1 MKDVGKMAEDK
12 NVAELKSESDFEIEL
27 EYNCESLRLDQ
38 SIKQVFSIINSVK
51 VPSIERQ

>member
-12 NVAELKSESDFEIEL
+12 NVAEMKSESDFEIEL
-27 EYNCESLRLDQ
+27 EYNCESLTLDQ